1 MNPNFQEVFTK
12 NKEIKLDGKKTVS
25 IDLFYRTSDDNN
37 NVEGLVL
44 NIHYEPSKLTILNI
58 TDNSP
63 SMLSC
68 NTIKNIINDP
78 NDENYKIVKIAWGDI
93 FAKWPGKKLPI
104 NIASLTFNVETL
116 SESIIKFT
124 EQECAPRYRFKQNNL
139 KLIK

>member
-58 TDNSP
+58 KDNSP

-93 FAKWPGKKLPI
+93 FTKWPGKKLPV
-104 NIASLTFNVETL
+104 NIATLTFNVATFSET
-116 SESIIKFT
+116 IIKFT
-124 EQECAPRYRFKQNNL
+124 EQESAPRYTFKQNSL
-139 KLIK
+139 KLIG